1 MKRNALTYLLLPFL
15 LALLVTA
22 CKDDTLPASPAEEE
36 EAGSGVYVSVV
47 VNTGG
52 SNASRV
58 PTPGEDGDGSQ
69 AGTVEESSVYDL
81 NVFFFQGEVD
91 ENTGKRLGINSLN
104 AESIPV
110 HSLYFS
116 SEDLH
121 SMGPD
126 ASNNYDAVYS
136 VTKEVSEIGL
146 LVGQTY
152 DVLVIANIDYDPIK
166 SPFEINNLSDLQKAN
181 FYDVM
186 VHIENEKKFA
196 MASAGPDFDA
206 EKGINSVTIEASNTE
221 NNPAVVNVDIERLVA
236 RVDCHINENGIYEV
250 ADSPEDKVEL
260 KEFIVVNKYYVVNP
274 NDESFPICSYWFK
287 RVTKDTDLSGGNIK
301 MNYLGNEL
309 PLDGKSPAANY
320 VIAPMTLDPP
330 EIVDREGDR
339 HPYDHSF
346 YFNKNKPD
354 ELGDWISREQ
364 LNHAI
369 TSTHKG
375 LEYHFLDYV
384 QENILP
390 ADMLEEQKNRE
401 YYCTGIVFKAKYIP
415 DGKAS
420 TDTYDVYR
428 YKGECYTNTNLP
440 AGVTENTPGVTKYS
454 GGICYYTYWIK
465 HADDGDDTKVSPM
478 EYAIVRNNIY
488 QINVTGVSGIGTVT
502 PTDYGLYLTCTVV
515 DWVEENAIDIDFT
528 ESTAYKGDFVGV
540 SVKKDEN
547 AVLVAYSQDNE
558 FRDAQF
564 TFRMQ
569 TPRGATWTAHLS
581 NPDDFELVGD
591 YIGVGTGTDS
601 SNEGL
606 VTLTVR
612 ARRPFEEGSERTT
625 ALYITTNVFDNPI
638 AFNQGS
644 GESTLFPGENT
655 YIRIRQVST
664 TDYDNTQEITDDNQG
679 N

>member
-52 SNASRV
+52 SNASRADGATDEYN
-58 PTPGEDGDGSQ
+58 PTGGEKGDVKWPGESYENTIHNLYLYFFDG
-69 AGTVEESSVYDL
+69 
-81 NVFFFQGEVD
+81 GED
-91 ENTGKRLGINSLN
+91 ENGVRKGINADANTPILAQVSFDNTSL
-104 AESIPV
+104 SGSGQTYYTQPV
-110 HSLYFS
+110 
-116 SEDLH
+116 
-121 SMGPD
+121 
-126 ASNNYDAVYS
+126 
-136 VTKEVSEIGL
+136 EINELQIGK
-146 LVGQTY
+146 TY
-152 DVLVIANIDYDPIK
+152 DVLAIANIK
-166 SPFEINNLSDLQKAN
+166 TT
-181 FYDVM
+181 
-186 VHIENEKKFA
+186 
-196 MASAGPDFDA
+196 
-206 EKGINSVTIEASNTE
+206 INSVTLGELRDNNLKAIRVSDKQWFIMSSANPEFDAERKINSVKIETGNTI
-221 NNPAVVNVDIERLVA
+221 NNPATVSIDVERLEA
-236 RVDCHINENGIYEV
+236 RIDCH
-250 ADSPEDKVEL
+250 VESSYSV
-260 KEFIVVNKYYVVNP
+260 EETGDQVSFTGFIVVNKYVANDNYENSYV
-274 NDESFPICSYWFK
+274 FK
-287 RVTKDTDLSGGNIK
+287 RVSENIELSNNK
-301 MNYLGNEL
+301 VVYLEDEETQEGI
-309 PLDGKSPAANY
+309 ATNY
-320 VIAPMTLDPP
+320 VIGPMTLTPP
-330 EIVDREGDR
+330 TLSNES
-339 HPYDHSF
+339 HHYDNSF
-346 YFNKNKPD
+346 YFHHDTP
-354 ELGDWISREQ
+354 GDWEDIWKQ
-364 LNHAI
+364 LNNTVTSEQNGI
-369 TSTHKG
+369 T
-375 LEYHFLDYV
+375 YHLLDYT
-384 QENILP
+384 QENIVP
-390 ADMLEEQKNRE
+390 ANVAETECAK
-401 YYCTGIVFKAKYIP
+401 YCTGIVFKAQ
-415 DGKAS
+415 
-420 TDTYDVYR
+420 YR
-428 YKGECYTNTNLP
+428 P
-440 AGVTENTPGVTKYS
+440 AGITTTDGTFYEYQGKFYNTPEDTGIPNISPYNYEMFGVVKYE

-502 PTDYGLYLTCTVV
+502 PTDYGLYLTCTVA

>member
-58 PTPGEDGDGSQ
+58 PTPGEYGDGSQ
-69 AGTVEESSVYDL
+69 PGTGDENMVHDL

-91 ENTGKRLGINSLN
+91 ESTGKRLGINS
-104 AESIPV
+104 ESNIPV
-110 HSLYFS
+110 RSLHFS

-121 SMGPD
+121 YMGTD

-196 MASAGPDFDA
+196 MVSAGPDFDA

-236 RVDCHINENGIYEV
+236 RVDCHINENGVYEV
-250 ADSPEDKVEL
+250 ADSPGDKVEL
-260 KEFIVVNKYYVVNP
+260 KEFIVVNKYVANLNEYP
-274 NDESFPICSYWFK
+274 YKYSYWFK
-287 RVTKDTDLSGGNIK
+287 RVTEDTDLSEGNIK
-301 MNYLGNEL
+301 VNYLGNEL
-309 PLDGKSPAANY
+309 PLDGKSPAVNY

-330 EIVDREGDR
+330 EIVDREDGQ

-346 YFNKNKPD
+346 YFNKNKPG
-354 ELGDWISREQ
+354 ELGDWISKEQ
-364 LNHAI
+364 LLSHPVK
-369 TSTHKG
+369 STHEG
-375 LEYHFLDYV
+375 VEYKFLDYV

-390 ADMLEEQKNRE
+390 VDMLEEQKNRE
-401 YYCTGIVFKAKYIP
+401 YYCTGIVFKAQ
-415 DGKAS
+415 
-420 TDTYDVYR
+420 
-428 YKGECYTNTNLP
+428 YKP
-440 AGVTENTPGVTKYS
+440 AGITTTDGTFYEYQGKFYNTPEDTGIPNISPYNYEMFGVVKYE

-488 QINVTGVSGIGTVT
+488 QINVTGIHGIGTVT
-502 PTDYGLYLTCTVV
+502 PTDYGLYLTCTVA
-515 DWVEENAIDIDFT
+515 DWVEENEITIDFNDN
-528 ESTAYKGDFVGV
+528 YDGDFNAQ
-540 SVKKDEN
+540 SVKEASFEN
-547 AVLVAYSQDNE
+547 EEWIIVAYSQDNMQRE
-558 FRDAQF
+558 AQF
-564 TFRMQ
+564 TFKMN
-569 TPRGATWTAHLS
+569 TPVGATWTAHLT
-581 NPDDFELVGD
+581 NPDDFEFDGD
-591 YIGVGTGTDS
+591 YYGVGGDDKPT
-601 SNEGL
+601 
-606 VTLTVR
+606 TLTIR
-612 ARRPFEEGSERTT
+612 PRRVFEEGNSRTT
-625 ALYITTNVFDNPI
+625 EMYITTDVFEESV
-638 AFNQGS
+638 AFNTS
-644 GESTLFPGENT
+644 NLPGEET
-655 YIRIRQVST
+655 AIRIRQVST
-664 TDYDNTQEITDDNQG
+664 TEYDNN
-679 N
+679 